1 MKKKILCLAMAAIM
15 AVGIHTTAFAETLQ
29 GGSDW
34 KVEFNGSKMSSNFT
48 SADMKKDIFQ
58 LQPGDTMEL
67 QVGLKNTSEKDAD
80 WYMTNEVL
88 KSLEDSQSIAEGG
101 AYGYKLTYVGPDKK
115 ETVLYDSETVGG
127 EDAQKGE
134 GLHQATD
141 ALDKYLYL
149 DRLSKGDVASVHLT
163 VKLDGETQGNDYQDT
178 LAELKQQKED
188 LETAKEELLAAEQ
201 TKQEQKSKADSLVA
215 AQQEK
220 ISAAKSDVAD
230 AETEIADTDAEI
242 ARQKAYEEELEA
254 QKAKEDAARQ
264 EEIKR
269 QEEELINSQQPAAS
283 DNNANPD
290 GTSTGD
296 NTTGSDASGGGTVNA
311 SDVAMLAALI
321 QCEAGGE
328 SYEGKLAVGSVVMNR
343 VDSSYFPDTVVGVIY
358 QSGQFSPVAS
368 GRFTVVLSSGADAS
382 CVQAATEVL
391 AGTRTLNCLYFR
403 RNNGLINGTVIGNH
417 VFY

>member
-1 MKKKILCLAMAAIM
+1 MKKKILCLAMAAVM

-141 ALDKYLYL
+141 
-149 DRLSKGDVASVHLT
+149 VASVHLT

-178 LAELKQQKED
+178 LASLQMSFAADPVTVTTVTKKGED
-188 LETAKEELLAAEQ
+188 KVVNKTVTKTVQTPTKNVVRSPKTGDTTQILAISAVALASGVILLILAVVLIKKRKEE
-201 TKQEQKSKADSLVA
+201 K
-215 AQQEK
+215 
-220 ISAAKSDVAD
+220 
-230 AETEIADTDAEI
+230 
-242 ARQKAYEEELEA
+242 
-254 QKAKEDAARQ
+254 
-264 EEIKR
+264 
-269 QEEELINSQQPAAS
+269 
-283 DNNANPD
+283 
-290 GTSTGD
+290 
-296 NTTGSDASGGGTVNA
+296 
-311 SDVAMLAALI
+311 
-321 QCEAGGE
+321 GE
-328 SYEGKLAVGSVVMNR
+328 
-343 VDSSYFPDTVVGVIY
+343 
-358 QSGQFSPVAS
+358 GQ
-368 GRFTVVLSSGADAS
+368 R
-382 CVQAATEVL
+382 
-391 AGTRTLNCLYFR
+391 
-403 RNNGLINGTVIGNH
+403 
-417 VFY
+417 

>member
-1 MKKKILCLAMAAIM
+1 MKKKILCLAMAAVM

-80 WYMTNEVL
+80 WYITNEVL

-141 ALDKYLYL
+141 APEKYLYL

-178 LAELKQQKED
+178 LASLQMSFAADPVTVTTVTKKGENKVVNKTVTRTVQTPTKNVVRSPKTGDTTQILAISAVALASGVILLILAVVLIKKR
-188 LETAKEELLAAEQ
+188 KEE
-201 TKQEQKSKADSLVA
+201 K
-215 AQQEK
+215 
-220 ISAAKSDVAD
+220 
-230 AETEIADTDAEI
+230 
-242 ARQKAYEEELEA
+242 
-254 QKAKEDAARQ
+254 
-264 EEIKR
+264 
-269 QEEELINSQQPAAS
+269 
-283 DNNANPD
+283 
-290 GTSTGD
+290 
-296 NTTGSDASGGGTVNA
+296 
-311 SDVAMLAALI
+311 
-321 QCEAGGE
+321 GE
-328 SYEGKLAVGSVVMNR
+328 
-343 VDSSYFPDTVVGVIY
+343 
-358 QSGQFSPVAS
+358 GQ
-368 GRFTVVLSSGADAS
+368 R
-382 CVQAATEVL
+382 
-391 AGTRTLNCLYFR
+391 
-403 RNNGLINGTVIGNH
+403 
-417 VFY
+417 

>member
-1 MKKKILCLAMAAIM
+1 MKKRILCLAMAAIM

-178 LAELKQQKED
+178 TVTKKGEDKVVNKTVTKTVQTPTKNVVRSPKTGDTTQILAISAVALASGVILLILAVVLIKKR
-188 LETAKEELLAAEQ
+188 KEE
-201 TKQEQKSKADSLVA
+201 K
-215 AQQEK
+215 
-220 ISAAKSDVAD
+220 
-230 AETEIADTDAEI
+230 
-242 ARQKAYEEELEA
+242 
-254 QKAKEDAARQ
+254 
-264 EEIKR
+264 
-269 QEEELINSQQPAAS
+269 
-283 DNNANPD
+283 
-290 GTSTGD
+290 
-296 NTTGSDASGGGTVNA
+296 
-311 SDVAMLAALI
+311 
-321 QCEAGGE
+321 GE
-328 SYEGKLAVGSVVMNR
+328 
-343 VDSSYFPDTVVGVIY
+343 
-358 QSGQFSPVAS
+358 GQ
-368 GRFTVVLSSGADAS
+368 R
-382 CVQAATEVL
+382 
-391 AGTRTLNCLYFR
+391 
-403 RNNGLINGTVIGNH
+403 
-417 VFY
+417 

>member
-1 MKKKILCLAMAAIM
+1 MKETKDSSQRLNKAEKSWILYDVANSAFIMIVTATIPIYFRSLAEGSGMSGTSATSLWGSATSISILILALLSPVLGAIADYENMKKKILCLAMVAIM

-141 ALDKYLYL
+141 ALEKYLYL

-178 LAELKQQKED
+178 LASLQMSFAADPVTVTTVTKKGENKVVNKTVTKTVQTPTKNVVRSPKTGDTTQILAISAVALASGVILLILAVVLIKKR
-188 LETAKEELLAAEQ
+188 KEE
-201 TKQEQKSKADSLVA
+201 K
-215 AQQEK
+215 
-220 ISAAKSDVAD
+220 
-230 AETEIADTDAEI
+230 
-242 ARQKAYEEELEA
+242 
-254 QKAKEDAARQ
+254 
-264 EEIKR
+264 
-269 QEEELINSQQPAAS
+269 
-283 DNNANPD
+283 
-290 GTSTGD
+290 
-296 NTTGSDASGGGTVNA
+296 
-311 SDVAMLAALI
+311 
-321 QCEAGGE
+321 GE
-328 SYEGKLAVGSVVMNR
+328 
-343 VDSSYFPDTVVGVIY
+343 
-358 QSGQFSPVAS
+358 GQ
-368 GRFTVVLSSGADAS
+368 R
-382 CVQAATEVL
+382 
-391 AGTRTLNCLYFR
+391 
-403 RNNGLINGTVIGNH
+403 
-417 VFY
+417 